1 MVGSN
6 LDAYKIK
13 EQPNPMSPEP
23 PTASKY
29 MSGLFKSTS
38 SSFKNLKIGQNF
50 KPKSLNFASKLS
62 SATTASLSALTPTPE
77 SIEKLKSS
85 TNSNFSYLKNAM
97 SSGLQTFAEDVKLEI
112 ETIKEVFSPIDNQ
125 MFPIEDLLEKHKI
138 TKSYP
143 ALHIQSKV
151 DGIKS
156 LVATSE
162 DDYIYLFHLGY
173 KGNNQY
179 GRVLEKRKLIDLI
192 KITSR
197 KKNPEILTFKF
208 GDPEKFQDN
217 QFIEKIQNKDETE
230 IFDCI
235 LRLHMPDIAA
245 DAAREIKGRIV
256 EAIAKMDKSDKI
268 EENISEVNTSEKN
281 VKDSES

>member
-1 MVGSN
+1 
-6 LDAYKIK
+6 
-13 EQPNPMSPEP
+13 MS
-23 PTASKY
+23 T
-29 MSGLFKSTS
+29 
-38 SSFKNLKIGQNF
+38 
-50 KPKSLNFASKLS
+50 
-62 SATTASLSALTPTPE
+62 
-77 SIEKLKSS
+77 
-85 TNSNFSYLKNAM
+85 
-97 SSGLQTFAEDVKLEI
+97 GLQTFAEDVKLEI
-112 ETIKEVFSPIDNQ
+112 ETIKEVFSPVDSQ
-125 MFPIEDLLEKHKI
+125 MFPIEELLEKHKI

-156 LVATSE
+156 LIATSE
-162 DDYIYLFHLGY
+162 DDLIFLFHLGY
-173 KGNNQY
+173 RGDNQY

-256 EAIAKMDKSDKI
+256 EAIAKMN
-268 EENISEVNTSEKN
+268 ESEK
-281 VKDSES
+281 VESTVQDGKILEDDAKVSES